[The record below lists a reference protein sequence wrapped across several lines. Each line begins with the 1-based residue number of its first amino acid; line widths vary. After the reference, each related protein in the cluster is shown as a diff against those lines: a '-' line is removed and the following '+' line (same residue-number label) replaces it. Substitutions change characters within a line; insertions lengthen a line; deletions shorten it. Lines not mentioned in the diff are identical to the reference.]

1 MPAKKPSI
9 KQLEYFVTIA
19 HSTNFRK
26 AAAKLGVSQP
36 TLTSQVA
43 AMEEILGV
51 QLFERSRA
59 GTLLS
64 PEGRDLLALAR
75 DILDQYQHFL
85 DTAQNSS
92 RELGGTFRIGVSSTI
107 GPYFLPEVLPQL
119 HQRYPNLQ
127 LHLREGDPRELESGL
142 QKGNF
147 DFIITVLPMHSTEN
161 RVRPLFTEP
170 LKIVVPQ
177 SHELA
182 SQERISGKMLQGQTV
197 LTIDDHFHLHSQIAG
212 LCERYGAQ
220 LRRDYEGNSMDTI
233 LQMVM
238 MNMGIA
244 ILPGLF
250 VQSEL
255 GKGAACKVLELDEE
269 AVVRNHVAAW
279 RINSS
284 PRHLFQKLSFDL
296 KAIALEKFAGILTE
310 VLTEEN
316 I

>member
-1 MPAKKPSI
+1 MAIKKPSI

-36 TLTSQVA
+36 TLTSQIA

-64 PEGRDLLALAR
+64 PEGRDLLSLAR
-75 DILDQYQHFL
+75 DILDQYQHLL
-85 DTAQNSS
+85 DTAQNSN

-127 LHLREGDPRELESGL
+127 LHIREGDPGDLESGL
-142 QKGNF
+142 HKGNF

-177 SHELA
+177 SHALV
-182 SQERISGKMLQGQTV
+182 SQEKISGKMLQGQTV

-250 VQSEL
+250 VQSESR
-255 GKGAACKVLELDEE
+255 KGTACKVLEWDEE

-284 PRHLFQKLSFDL
+284 SRHLFQKLSFDL

>member
-1 MPAKKPSI
+1 MPTKKPSI

-75 DILDQYQHFL
+75 DILDQYQHLL
-85 DTAQNSS
+85 DTAQNSN

-107 GPYFLPEVLPQL
+107 GPYLLPEVLPQL

-127 LHLREGDPRELESGL
+127 LHLREGDPGELESGL
-142 QKGNF
+142 HKGSF
-147 DFIITVLPMHSTEN
+147 DLIITVLPMHSTEN

-182 SQERISGKMLQGQTV
+182 SHEKISGKLLQGQTV

-255 GKGAACKVLELDEE
+255 GKSAACKVLELDEE

-284 PRHLFQKLSFDL
+284 SRHLFQKLSFDL
-296 KAIALEKFAGILTE
+296 KAIALEKFAGLLTE